1 MIETAKFDENRSH
14 RGTPLRNSEHL
25 QQEDTS
31 TRFQRER
38 EKEQGGRGEER
49 SSTKVLGIM
58 TASKQKLEWRNA
70 FKIPKENHV
79 QP

>member
-38 EKEQGGRGEER
+38 KSKGGGGRKGHQ
-49 SSTKVLGIM
+49 
-58 TASKQKLEWRNA
+58 QKYWES
-70 FKIPKENHV
+70 
-79 QP
+79 